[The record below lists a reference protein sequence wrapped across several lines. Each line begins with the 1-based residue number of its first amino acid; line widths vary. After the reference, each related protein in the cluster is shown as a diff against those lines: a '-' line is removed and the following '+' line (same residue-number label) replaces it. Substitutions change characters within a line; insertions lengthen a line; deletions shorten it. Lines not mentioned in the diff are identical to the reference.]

1 VILPDFHLPTEIY
14 IRQNI
19 IDEISDICIK
29 YGKRAIIVITEKD
42 MATYHDAVE
51 NTSNLLKSAGL
62 GAIIYDQLPEDPNT
76 EEIDQ
81 AVIYAKKTSCD
92 LVIGFGGINSLNASK
107 AIALLTNNFLFSHDL
122 FNDPQNIQKPVN
134 LLTIPTHPVF
144 GLEITPI
151 VFINDIHDKVQK
163 SYHNTLLYP
172 VACIVDPSISLKQPV
187 DDTMKSCISTL
198 AVATE
203 SIISKRNNDIIN
215 TYALKS
221 IDFIFRNIS
230 LVYREPDNV
239 TPRRFLSAASV
250 MSGIAFSLNYLSIT
264 LAISLSLSSLSDI
277 DIYSSMCI
285 ILPHIMEFNL
295 TSSPGKYVQMSKVMG
310 EDVKDITVIEAA
322 IKAVEA
328 IRKLETDINIPQRL
342 SQYNVDKSMLKKAA
356 ALTLTHGFIQNAPR
370 DLDASEVETILIAA
384 Y

>member
-1 VILPDFHLPTEIY
+1 MILPDFHLPTEIY